1 VAQHCNETV
10 TLGLYD
16 RDRRQC
22 LRIDQIPTSHPLNY
36 VVRLDEWTDICHG
49 ASGLSIMAFLPAD
62 EQEYHQALAESL
74 ARPESP
80 WLSRRNLEPEI
91 AEIRHNGY
99 ACTHGRRLVGA
110 VGLGAPIYGM
120 GETVIGSLVISIPEV
135 RWHLHDEADLAQ
147 VVKDAAAGITS
158 MMAGRRQ
165 ARH

>member
-1 VAQHCNETV
+1 
-10 TLGLYD
+10 
-16 RDRRQC
+16 
-22 LRIDQIPTSHPLNY
+22 
-36 VVRLDEWTDICHG
+36 
-49 ASGLSIMAFLPAD
+49 MAFLPAD
-62 EQEYHQALAESL
+62 EQEYHLALAESL